1 MKNGDFE
8 AGYTAFNH
16 SDIMCPEVIEGWDL
30 KRDVD
35 GLDNAIVSGTFN
47 NAGQDEWNT
56 FAFIKDI
63 EDADMSGEGGDL
75 ITDDNYQYLRFQRYF
90 WNGVSCPLNKGCFS
104 AGREKSAADG
114 CLRRKGGRNFQF
126 LPGLVALGVL
136 GQAQLQDQ
144 AHHEHTGGNSGGEA
158 ITASPDSRGRRS
170 TAPFP
175 PPAFPAPGSGP
186 GCTPSAGGGT
196 APPGRGPPPA

>member
-1 MKNGDFE
+1 MKAKLLLWGTCTLFSMTAVFAQQKEGNLLKNGDFE

-75 ITDDNYQYLRFQRYF
+75 ITDDNYQYLRFQVKKECADYYQYLDYRPPTTQQYNLF
-90 WNGVSCPLNKGCFS
+90 FCF
-104 AGREKSAADG
+104 
-114 CLRRKGGRNFQF
+114 
-126 LPGLVALGVL
+126 
-136 GQAQLQDQ
+136 
-144 AHHEHTGGNSGGEA
+144 
-158 ITASPDSRGRRS
+158 
-170 TAPFP
+170 
-175 PPAFPAPGSGP
+175 
-186 GCTPSAGGGT
+186 
-196 APPGRGPPPA
+196 